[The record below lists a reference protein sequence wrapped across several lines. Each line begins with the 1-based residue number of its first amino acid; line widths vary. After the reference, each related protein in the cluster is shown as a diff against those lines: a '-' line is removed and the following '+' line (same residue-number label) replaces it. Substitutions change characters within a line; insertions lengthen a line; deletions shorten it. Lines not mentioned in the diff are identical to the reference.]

1 MTLQVPHNKLYQE
14 TQELNFTDTNIFTLI
29 GENGSGK
36 SSILES
42 VFQKYIEDE
51 NKKVICFTSGQNELF
66 YSIFDKHKQQS
77 NKFKPDENNIIS
89 SFYFDYWWV
98 RFLVFFAITLKRDG
112 KVKQYF
118 DEKNYD
124 LSSLSIYFKFRV
136 RKPYINQIKG
146 ELQRE
151 AEGEF
156 ALESKRRTIHYNLL
170 LRLINKKINTEY
182 DFDEFADSIVKR
194 SMNLN
199 VAEAKEIFGIEV
211 NKVFTFLSHATMG
224 WLSNIDIESCGLY
237 LHHNDQELEFE
248 QLSDGEYQLLSI
260 YALIDLFDSEDTLF
274 LFDEIDSHLHFSNI
288 NKMWDTL
295 KSIRGK
301 LIGTTH
307 ISESILKNNFDSL
320 LCVNNGKIE
329 DSLTATEIF
338 RRLSNVTGQKKYE
351 YKVASKIKHI
361 VLLDDEVDWKIFKK
375 LAIKKIGSE
384 VIQILDK
391 VIPYKRSSSFNTTT
405 EIFGK
410 GKLEFVREF
419 KEQNQGHTI
428 ETKNIF
434 LLCDR
439 DLLPLTQIDN
449 TDLSVNINNA
459 YNDFKTVGTTKTY
472 LHSWRMLEIE
482 NYLLSRTML
491 DYYGKFEDFKNQLV
505 GVNFDG
511 ITTFDESEDLRTYD
525 AKAILHPLYKD
536 GGFDEV
542 KLDEVI
548 DKIPTNEISEDIVK
562 MYEFIKSKVEDN

>member
-1 MTLQVPHNKLYQE
+1 MTLQIPHNKLYQE
-14 TQELNFTDTNIFTLI
+14 TQELNFTGTNIFTLI

-42 VFQKYIEDE
+42 IFQEYIEDE
-51 NKKVICFTSGQNELF
+51 DKKVICFTSGQNELF

-89 SFYFDYWWV
+89 SFYFDYLWV

-124 LSSLSIYFKFRV
+124 LSSLSICFKFRV

-146 ELQRE
+146 ELERE

-170 LRLINKKINTEY
+170 LRFINSKINTEY
-182 DFDEFADSIVKR
+182 DFNEFADSIVKR

-199 VAEAKEIFGIEV
+199 VTEAREIFGIEI
-211 NKVFTFLSHATMG
+211 NRIFTFLSHATMG

-237 LHHNDQELEFE
+237 LHHNGQKLEFE

-260 YALIDLFDSEDTLF
+260 YALIDLFDSEETLF

-288 NKMWDTL
+288 NKMWNTL

-301 LIGTTH
+301 IIGTTH

-329 DSLTATEIF
+329 DSLTATEVF
-338 RRLSNVTGQKKYE
+338 KRLSNVTGQKKYE
-351 YKVASKIKHI
+351 YKIASKIEHI
-361 VLLDDEVDWKIFKK
+361 ALLDDEVDWKIFKK
-375 LAIKKIGSE
+375 LAIIKIGSE
-384 VIQILDK
+384 AIQILDK
-391 VIPYKRSSSFNTTT
+391 VIPYKRSSSFNTTA

-410 GKLEFVREF
+410 GKLEFVKELQ
-419 KEQNQGHTI
+419 EQNHGQTI
-428 ETKNIF
+428 NTKNIF
-434 LLCDR
+434 LICDR
-439 DLLPLTQIDN
+439 DLLPLTQIDTSN
-449 TDLSVNINNA
+449 LSVNINNSYA
-459 YNDFKTVGTTKTY
+459 SLKSFGTTKTY

-482 NYLLSRTML
+482 NYLLSKTML
-491 DYYGKFEDFKNQLV
+491 IHYNKLEDLKTQFV
-505 GVNFDG
+505 GVNFDR

-542 KLDEVI
+542 KLDEVVA
-548 DKIPTNEISEDIVK
+548 KIPAEEISEDIRK
-562 MYEFIKSKVEDN
+562 MYNFIKNKVEN